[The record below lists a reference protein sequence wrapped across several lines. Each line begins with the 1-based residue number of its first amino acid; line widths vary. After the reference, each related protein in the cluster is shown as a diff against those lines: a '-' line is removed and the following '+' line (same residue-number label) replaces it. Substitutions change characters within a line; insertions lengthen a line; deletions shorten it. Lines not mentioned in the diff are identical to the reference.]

1 MDAEILADE
10 PIWGAAAGEHAH
22 EWEVGDGLHGGEH
35 EGRAEGREQV
45 AHGSMVAG
53 SWSDGRKRLDLQAV
67 VASLAAT
74 PTLKERPVD
83 SDLLHTEK
91 ILADRK
97 TFYLDLKQNQRGM
110 VVKITEDVSGN
121 RDTIMVPAEILGDFI
136 AALSDIKATA
146 DEHA

>member
-1 MDAEILADE
+1 M
-10 PIWGAAAGEHAH
+10 
-22 EWEVGDGLHGGEH
+22 
-35 EGRAEGREQV
+35 GREKMMWEKWLTFKP
-45 AHGSMVAG
+45 GLAG
-53 SWSDGRKRLDLQAV
+53 LRTRNVTSQGG
-67 VASLAAT
+67 
-74 PTLKERPVD
+74 PVD
-83 SDLLHTEK
+83 NDLLHTEK

-110 VVKITEDVSGN
+110 VVKITEDVGGN

>member
-1 MDAEILADE
+1 MGRVAEVRGWVGRNSGKRVDVQV
-10 PIWGAAAGEHAH
+10 GAVML
-22 EWEVGDGLHGGEH
+22 W
-35 EGRAEGREQV
+35 
-45 AHGSMVAG
+45 
-53 SWSDGRKRLDLQAV
+53 
-67 VASLAAT
+67 AT
-74 PTLKERPVD
+74 STLKESQVD

-146 DEHA
+146 DDQA